1 MILNSID
8 QLGNA
13 YCQQLAASGFNIIL
27 CGPPIDQKRMEHQA
41 TVLKQKYEV
50 RTFVLVVDYMQLGG
64 GARNSNV
71 NQTYQEIS
79 NILSEY
85 EICILVNNQTYS
97 VPFDYARADLM
108 NQSLEAC
115 VAQINKHINCSMI
128 IQ

>member
-1 MILNSID
+1 
-8 QLGNA
+8 
-13 YCQQLAASGFNIIL
+13 
-27 CGPPIDQKRMEHQA
+27 MEHQA

-64 GARNSNV
+64 GARNSNN

-79 NILSEY
+79 TILSEY

-108 NQSLEAC
+108 N
-115 VAQINKHINCSMI
+115 
-128 IQ
+128 